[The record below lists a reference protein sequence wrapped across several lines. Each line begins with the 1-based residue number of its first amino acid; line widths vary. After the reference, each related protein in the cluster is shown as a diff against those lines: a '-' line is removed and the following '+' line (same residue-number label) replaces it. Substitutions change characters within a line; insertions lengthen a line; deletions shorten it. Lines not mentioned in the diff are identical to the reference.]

1 MRYSSVVIFFLL
13 SLSAFANFPNPTP
26 YFDDNRIAELLAG
39 IDTTA
44 YEIPED
50 FHTQAYLAMTYYPE
64 LQGRKI
70 KFKYKDQ
77 KTTMSCIPRWDFI
90 FHKKA
95 NRTYVVRID
104 KALKGN
110 EGVLLGDV
118 PFDAQV
124 GVIGHELGHIIDYES
139 KGTFGV
145 IGTGFRYLFSSY
157 RRKLEN
163 HVDEITI
170 DRGLGNQLADF
181 ADYVFHESQASPK
194 YLKYKRK
201 FYYQPE
207 EIHSL
212 MTGASLV
219 P

>member
-1 MRYSSVVIFFLL
+1 MRYFIAVLFFLV
-13 SLSAFANFPNPTP
+13 SLSGFANFPNP
-26 YFDDNRIAELLAG
+26 YFDDGRIAELLEG
-39 IDTTA
+39 LDTTA
-44 YEIPED
+44 YNVPED
-50 FHTQAYLAMTYYPE
+50 FHTQAYLAMTYYPD
-64 LQGRKI
+64 LKGKKI

-77 KTTMSCIPRWDFI
+77 KTTMSCVPRWDFI
-90 FHKKA
+90 FHKKE
-95 NRTYVVRID
+95 NRTYVIRID
-104 KALKGN
+104 KKLKDN

-139 KGTFGV
+139 KNALGV
-145 IGTGFRYLFSSY
+145 IGTGFRYLFASY

-163 HVDEITI
+163 HVDEIAI
-170 DRGLGNQLADF
+170 SRGLGNQLADF

-194 YLKYKRK
+194 YIKYKRK

-212 MTGASLV
+212 MTGINLAH
-219 P
+219 